1 MGRISSRSLVATE
14 EGVEFSLRPV
24 LSVDHGSLYFRRAC
38 AGDATS
44 FVAALTSA
52 IVLELCPVKN
62 MGLVRM

>member
-24 LSVDHGSLYFRRAC
+24 LSVDHGSLCFRRAC

-44 FVAALTSA
+44 FVAAPASA
-52 IVLELCPVKN
+52 IMSEFRPVKS